1 MKYLISILLVITFL
15 SCSQEETLTPTKI
28 VSLKQGDLI
37 GYEKD
42 DTEYFLGVPY
52 AEAPVNDFRFK
63 APQSHEGW
71 DGILNAQSTSK
82 TCIQAQE
89 GDGLLGRFAEIF
101 ITSAGLE
108 WWQERL
114 ITDGS
119 FLLSYLPDLNLSPEQ
134 SEDCLYLNIIKP
146 KKLENGSLPVM
157 VWIHGGGYRGGDGG
171 GFYIS
176 DSFAKEGIIL
186 VTINY
191 RLGPLGFMAHPLL
204 SAESPKKVSG
214 NYGTLDQIHALKW
227 VQANIHKFGGD
238 PNNVTI
244 FGESAGGASVET
256 LVSTGLAKD
265 LFHKAIAQSGYTVG
279 RARKLTERVGE
290 FSSAEEMG
298 ESFAQFFTGK
308 DNPTLEDLRSAPV
321 NAFYYEDSD
330 HEDKDWSWFP
340 IQDGWVFSETTQAS
354 FTKGN
359 TNDIIYVAGFNANEG
374 TNLFP
379 LIYSGDPL
387 EEDWITQ
394 VWNFSDF
401 SFIPLPNEVK
411 QYAENLNYSSLR
423 AAKELY
429 GDLSFGGDGYFMAS
443 QYAKNGGDTY
453 LYYFEKKP
461 SSENQTLD
469 ATHGLELFY
478 LFQSPIPFW
487 PWNYKDIRVSR
498 VMIKDWASIAKYGKP
513 KSKWDKFDP
522 SNPQALHY
530 GDEIEFKELQK
541 IDLYRDL
548 ERVYLREGKNY

>member
-1 MKYLISILLVITFL
+1 M
-15 SCSQEETLTPTKI
+15 
-28 VSLKQGDLI
+28 I

-63 APQSHEGW
+63 TPQSHEGW
-71 DGILNAQSTSK
+71 DGILNAQNTSK

-119 FLLSYLPDLNLSPEQ
+119 FLLSHLPDLNLSPEQ

-256 LVSTGLAKD
+256 G
-265 LFHKAIAQSGYTVG
+265 
-279 RARKLTERVGE
+279 
-290 FSSAEEMG
+290 
-298 ESFAQFFTGK
+298 
-308 DNPTLEDLRSAPV
+308 
-321 NAFYYEDSD
+321 
-330 HEDKDWSWFP
+330 
-340 IQDGWVFSETTQAS
+340 
-354 FTKGN
+354 
-359 TNDIIYVAGFNANEG
+359 
-374 TNLFP
+374 
-379 LIYSGDPL
+379 
-387 EEDWITQ
+387 
-394 VWNFSDF
+394 
-401 SFIPLPNEVK
+401 
-411 QYAENLNYSSLR
+411 
-423 AAKELY
+423 
-429 GDLSFGGDGYFMAS
+429 
-443 QYAKNGGDTY
+443 
-453 LYYFEKKP
+453 
-461 SSENQTLD
+461 
-469 ATHGLELFY
+469 
-478 LFQSPIPFW
+478 
-487 PWNYKDIRVSR
+487 
-498 VMIKDWASIAKYGKP
+498 
-513 KSKWDKFDP
+513 
-522 SNPQALHY
+522 
-530 GDEIEFKELQK
+530 
-541 IDLYRDL
+541 
-548 ERVYLREGKNY
+548 

>member
-1 MKYLISILLVITFL
+1 MITFL
-15 SCSQEETLTPTKI
+15 SCSQDETLNPTKI

-63 APQSHEGW
+63 TPQSHEGW
-71 DGILNAQSTSK
+71 DGILYAQSTSK

-256 LVSTGLAKD
+256 LVSTDLAKD

-298 ESFAQFFTGK
+298 ASFAQFFTGK
-308 DNPTLEDLRSAPV
+308 DNPTLEDLRSAPA

-330 HEDKDWSWFP
+330 HEDKDLS
-340 IQDGWVFSETTQAS
+340 
-354 FTKGN
+354 
-359 TNDIIYVAGFNANEG
+359 
-374 TNLFP
+374 
-379 LIYSGDPL
+379 LIH
-387 EEDWITQ
+387 I
-394 VWNFSDF
+394 
-401 SFIPLPNEVK
+401 
-411 QYAENLNYSSLR
+411 
-423 AAKELY
+423 
-429 GDLSFGGDGYFMAS
+429 
-443 QYAKNGGDTY
+443 
-453 LYYFEKKP
+453 
-461 SSENQTLD
+461 
-469 ATHGLELFY
+469 
-478 LFQSPIPFW
+478 
-487 PWNYKDIRVSR
+487 
-498 VMIKDWASIAKYGKP
+498 
-513 KSKWDKFDP
+513 
-522 SNPQALHY
+522 
-530 GDEIEFKELQK
+530 
-541 IDLYRDL
+541 
-548 ERVYLREGKNY
+548 

>member
-63 APQSHEGW
+63 TPQSHEGW
-71 DGILNAQSTSK
+71 DGILYAQSTSK

-204 SAESPKKVSG
+204 SAES
-214 NYGTLDQIHALKW
+214 LQIH
-227 VQANIHKFGGD
+227 QHKKSSRS
-238 PNNVTI
+238 I
-244 FGESAGGASVET
+244 FLILGV
-256 LVSTGLAKD
+256 
-265 LFHKAIAQSGYTVG
+265 I
-279 RARKLTERVGE
+279 
-290 FSSAEEMG
+290 
-298 ESFAQFFTGK
+298 
-308 DNPTLEDLRSAPV
+308 
-321 NAFYYEDSD
+321 
-330 HEDKDWSWFP
+330 
-340 IQDGWVFSETTQAS
+340 
-354 FTKGN
+354 
-359 TNDIIYVAGFNANEG
+359 
-374 TNLFP
+374 NL
-379 LIYSGDPL
+379 G
-387 EEDWITQ
+387 
-394 VWNFSDF
+394 
-401 SFIPLPNEVK
+401 
-411 QYAENLNYSSLR
+411 
-423 AAKELY
+423 
-429 GDLSFGGDGYFMAS
+429 
-443 QYAKNGGDTY
+443 
-453 LYYFEKKP
+453 
-461 SSENQTLD
+461 
-469 ATHGLELFY
+469 
-478 LFQSPIPFW
+478 
-487 PWNYKDIRVSR
+487 
-498 VMIKDWASIAKYGKP
+498 
-513 KSKWDKFDP
+513 
-522 SNPQALHY
+522 
-530 GDEIEFKELQK
+530 
-541 IDLYRDL
+541 
-548 ERVYLREGKNY
+548 

>member
-15 SCSQEETLTPTKI
+15 SCSQDETLTPTKI

-37 GYEKD
+37 GYEKE

-63 APQSHEGW
+63 TPQSHEGW
-71 DGILNAQSTSK
+71 DGILYAQSTSK

-214 NYGTLDQIHALKW
+214 NY
-227 VQANIHKFGGD
+227 N
-238 PNNVTI
+238 
-244 FGESAGGASVET
+244 
-256 LVSTGLAKD
+256 
-265 LFHKAIAQSGYTVG
+265 
-279 RARKLTERVGE
+279 
-290 FSSAEEMG
+290 
-298 ESFAQFFTGK
+298 
-308 DNPTLEDLRSAPV
+308 
-321 NAFYYEDSD
+321 
-330 HEDKDWSWFP
+330 
-340 IQDGWVFSETTQAS
+340 
-354 FTKGN
+354 
-359 TNDIIYVAGFNANEG
+359 
-374 TNLFP
+374 
-379 LIYSGDPL
+379 
-387 EEDWITQ
+387 
-394 VWNFSDF
+394 
-401 SFIPLPNEVK
+401 
-411 QYAENLNYSSLR
+411 
-423 AAKELY
+423 
-429 GDLSFGGDGYFMAS
+429 
-443 QYAKNGGDTY
+443 
-453 LYYFEKKP
+453 
-461 SSENQTLD
+461 
-469 ATHGLELFY
+469 
-478 LFQSPIPFW
+478 
-487 PWNYKDIRVSR
+487 
-498 VMIKDWASIAKYGKP
+498 
-513 KSKWDKFDP
+513 
-522 SNPQALHY
+522 
-530 GDEIEFKELQK
+530 QK
-541 IDLYRDL
+541 IVCISISLSL
-548 ERVYLREGKNY
+548 KNSKTVLCQ

>member
-63 APQSHEGW
+63 TPQSHEGW
-71 DGILNAQSTSK
+71 DGILYAQSTSK

-119 FLLSYLPDLNLSPEQ
+119 FLLSYLPDLNLNPEQ

-244 FGESAGGASVET
+244 LS
-256 LVSTGLAKD
+256 
-265 LFHKAIAQSGYTVG
+265 
-279 RARKLTERVGE
+279 
-290 FSSAEEMG
+290 
-298 ESFAQFFTGK
+298 
-308 DNPTLEDLRSAPV
+308 
-321 NAFYYEDSD
+321 
-330 HEDKDWSWFP
+330 
-340 IQDGWVFSETTQAS
+340 
-354 FTKGN
+354 
-359 TNDIIYVAGFNANEG
+359 
-374 TNLFP
+374 
-379 LIYSGDPL
+379 LIH
-387 EEDWITQ
+387 I
-394 VWNFSDF
+394 
-401 SFIPLPNEVK
+401 
-411 QYAENLNYSSLR
+411 
-423 AAKELY
+423 
-429 GDLSFGGDGYFMAS
+429 
-443 QYAKNGGDTY
+443 
-453 LYYFEKKP
+453 
-461 SSENQTLD
+461 
-469 ATHGLELFY
+469 
-478 LFQSPIPFW
+478 
-487 PWNYKDIRVSR
+487 
-498 VMIKDWASIAKYGKP
+498 
-513 KSKWDKFDP
+513 
-522 SNPQALHY
+522 
-530 GDEIEFKELQK
+530 
-541 IDLYRDL
+541 
-548 ERVYLREGKNY
+548 

>member
-37 GYEKD
+37 GYEKE

-63 APQSHEGW
+63 TPQSHEGW
-71 DGILNAQSTSK
+71 DGILYAQSTSK

-204 SAESPKKVSG
+204 SSESPKKVSG

-227 VQANIHKFGGD
+227 VQANIHKFGE
-238 PNNVTI
+238 I
-244 FGESAGGASVET
+244 
-256 LVSTGLAKD
+256 
-265 LFHKAIAQSGYTVG
+265 
-279 RARKLTERVGE
+279 
-290 FSSAEEMG
+290 
-298 ESFAQFFTGK
+298 
-308 DNPTLEDLRSAPV
+308 
-321 NAFYYEDSD
+321 
-330 HEDKDWSWFP
+330 
-340 IQDGWVFSETTQAS
+340 
-354 FTKGN
+354 
-359 TNDIIYVAGFNANEG
+359 
-374 TNLFP
+374 
-379 LIYSGDPL
+379 LI
-387 EEDWITQ
+387 
-394 VWNFSDF
+394 
-401 SFIPLPNEVK
+401 
-411 QYAENLNYSSLR
+411 
-423 AAKELY
+423 
-429 GDLSFGGDGYFMAS
+429 M
-443 QYAKNGGDTY
+443 
-453 LYYFEKKP
+453 
-461 SSENQTLD
+461 
-469 ATHGLELFY
+469 
-478 LFQSPIPFW
+478 
-487 PWNYKDIRVSR
+487 
-498 VMIKDWASIAKYGKP
+498 
-513 KSKWDKFDP
+513 
-522 SNPQALHY
+522 
-530 GDEIEFKELQK
+530 
-541 IDLYRDL
+541 
-548 ERVYLREGKNY
+548 

>member
-1 MKYLISILLVITFL
+1 MKYLISILLAITFL

-71 DGILNAQSTSK
+71 GGILNAQSTSK

-134 SEDCLYLNIIKP
+134 SEDCLYLNIVKP

-204 SAESPKKVSG
+204 SSESPKKVSG

-298 ESFAQFFTGK
+298 ASFAQFFTGK
-308 DNPTLEDLRSAPV
+308 DNPTLEDLRSAPA

-411 QYAENLNYSSLR
+411 QYAENLDYSSLR

-453 LYYFEKKP
+453 LYYFEKTP

-478 LFQSPIPFW
+478 LFKSPIPFW

-498 VMIKDWASIAKYGKP
+498 VMIKDWANIAKYGKP
-513 KSKWDKFDP
+513 KSNWDKFDP
-522 SNPQALHY
+522 
-530 GDEIEFKELQK
+530 GDPKAMHFGNEIQFKELQK
-541 IDLYRDL
+541 IDLYQDL
-548 ERVYLREGKNY
+548 EKVYLKEGENF

>member
-1 MKYLISILLVITFL
+1 MVARTIDHRRLFLVELLT
-15 SCSQEETLTPTKI
+15 
-28 VSLKQGDLI
+28 
-37 GYEKD
+37 
-42 DTEYFLGVPY
+42 
-52 AEAPVNDFRFK
+52 RF
-63 APQSHEGW
+63 
-71 DGILNAQSTSK
+71 
-82 TCIQAQE
+82 
-89 GDGLLGRFAEIF
+89 
-101 ITSAGLE
+101 
-108 WWQERL
+108 
-114 ITDGS
+114 
-119 FLLSYLPDLNLSPEQ
+119 NLSPEQ

-298 ESFAQFFTGK
+298 ASFAQFFTGK
-308 DNPTLEDLRSAPV
+308 DNPTLEDLRSAPA

-340 IQDGWVFSETTQAS
+340 IQDGWVFLKPLKLVSRKETPMTS
-354 FTKGN
+354 FTWLGLMRMKEQ
-359 TNDIIYVAGFNANEG
+359 IFS
-374 TNLFP
+374 F
-379 LIYSGDPL
+379 IYSGDPL

-394 VWNFSDF
+394 VWNFLTF
-401 SFIPLPNEVK
+401 RLFRCLMR
-411 QYAENLNYSSLR
+411 LSS
-423 AAKELY
+423 
-429 GDLSFGGDGYFMAS
+429 
-443 QYAKNGGDTY
+443 T
-453 LYYFEKKP
+453 
-461 SSENQTLD
+461 
-469 ATHGLELFY
+469 
-478 LFQSPIPFW
+478 
-487 PWNYKDIRVSR
+487 
-498 VMIKDWASIAKYGKP
+498 
-513 KSKWDKFDP
+513 
-522 SNPQALHY
+522 
-530 GDEIEFKELQK
+530 QK
-541 IDLYRDL
+541 ILIIRL
-548 ERVYLREGKNY
+548 